1 MVTKFRVSK
10 AAANDLYEIGVYTEE
25 YWGKEQRNNY
35 LDDLES
41 RFIELANDA
50 NSALAIPRNDIK
62 WGCFSSNVN
71 KHMIVFRKF
80 KYGIRIIRVLHQSMD
95 IVRQLQ

>member
-1 MVTKFRVSK
+1 MTKFRVSK

-41 RFIELANDA
+41 RFI
-50 NSALAIPRNDIK
+50 
-62 WGCFSSNVN
+62 
-71 KHMIVFRKF
+71 
-80 KYGIRIIRVLHQSMD
+80 
-95 IVRQLQ
+95 

>member
-1 MVTKFRVSK
+1 MTKFRVSK

-62 WGCFSSNVN
+62 WGCFSSYVN

-80 KYGIRIIRVLHQSMD
+80 KYGIRIIRVVHQSMD

>member
-1 MVTKFRVSK
+1 M
-10 AAANDLYEIGVYTEE
+10 
-25 YWGKEQRNNY
+25 GKEQRNNY

-62 WGCFSSNVN
+62 WGCFSSYVN